1 MLRLEIGGMVVG
13 LFEHTMVDEQ
23 TLQLDTGD
31 LLLAY
36 SDGVTE
42 ARNPDGE
49 EFGEERLLASVQANS
64 DLAPSE
70 LLQSVFSA
78 VHEFSAGATQADD
91 LTLLVLRFAGC
102 YVAGRMGCA
111 EMIRRLAWSLSD
123 MTSRNLAPF
132 TASDYN
138 QLMIQ
143 VSTPGVST
151 RWE

>member
-1 MLRLEIGGMVVG
+1 MASNLEKSGCWPVLR
-13 LFEHTMVDEQ
+13 
-23 TLQLDTGD
+23 
-31 LLLAY
+31 
-36 SDGVTE
+36 
-42 ARNPDGE
+42 
-49 EFGEERLLASVQANS
+49 ANC

-70 LLQSVFSA
+70 LLQCVFNA
-78 VHEFSAGATQADD
+78 VNQFSAGATQADD
-91 LTLLVLRFAGC
+91 LTLLVLRFSGC

-123 MTSRNLAPF
+123 MTSRNLWPVHGGD
-132 TASDYN
+132 SN

>member
-123 MTSRNLAPF
+123 MTSRNLAPLME
-132 TASDYN
+132 SDYN
-138 QLMIQ
+138 QFMIQ

>member
-91 LTLLVLRFAGC
+91 LTLVLRFAGC

>member
-1 MLRLEIGGMVVG
+1 
-13 LFEHTMVDEQ
+13 
-23 TLQLDTGD
+23 
-31 LLLAY
+31 
-36 SDGVTE
+36 
-42 ARNPDGE
+42 
-49 EFGEERLLASVQANS
+49 
-64 DLAPSE
+64 
-70 LLQSVFSA
+70 
-78 VHEFSAGATQADD
+78 
-91 LTLLVLRFAGC
+91 
-102 YVAGRMGCA
+102 VAGRMGCA